1 MTISEIESILS
12 HILEQPL
19 TQELQE
25 LVNDIRQ
32 VEVSSIQAGIL
43 CTEIIMLR
51 RVSSN

>member
-1 MTISEIESILS
+1 MTISAIESILS

-19 TQELQE
+19 TQK
-25 LVNDIRQ
+25 LVNDIKQ
-32 VEVSSIQAGIL
+32 VEVSSLQAGIL